1 MAGPWERYQ
10 TEEAAPTAG
19 PWDRY
24 GFKGSDDRPAPDWYK
39 EKYALTAQTADEAM
53 AGPEGQKLAGELRN
67 KADRMLLEAAGAE
80 SPVYAGLSSAANTAF
95 LNVPRN
101 IKAGLMS
108 LQSGKPF
115 EREYAY
121 VRDVDEAAARQSPWA
136 AGLGTAAGVAGQ
148 VAALPVAPAASLAGR
163 AAQGAAIGGGVSG
176 VSELADTK
184 DIRSAGLAALGGAA
198 LGGIAPPALEG
209 LALGAGAA
217 ARAVGG
223 PVRALANADAEA
235 ARRVSGVLSRDA
247 AIGGQQLD
255 ESALRA
261 AQAAGQPAVVADMGG
276 ETTRALARS
285 AANTSPEARAALSD
299 VANRRFE
306 SQAPR
311 ISEFVMGLGGGQDAL
326 SARET
331 LKAQA
336 ARANR
341 PAYAKAFAQGGAGA
355 WHEGLA
361 QIAQAP
367 VVADAI
373 KGATRTGA
381 NKAAAEG
388 FRPVKNPFVTLES
401 GEVALRDPNVKPTL
415 QFWDAVKRNLD
426 DKIGALQRSGENSAA
441 RDAVELRRQ
450 LVDYMDQD
458 FPAYKQAR
466 AGAAAF
472 FGAEDALDAGEK
484 FVSARGKNSEYA
496 RVIAK
501 MSEPERKLFADGF
514 ASKLAQQIGE
524 TGDRRSVLN
533 SIFQS
538 PAARERVTM
547 ALGPQKA
554 KEFEAFM
561 RVEGLMD
568 SLRTAVQ
575 GNSTTTRQL
584 IEAGLAGGVGGYL
597 SADNFSAGA
606 MLGAIARVGKMRIDA
621 RVARRVGEILA
632 SGDPV
637 EFQRLAKMAAKSSTV
652 MDFIKKADARLGAAF
667 SGAGESVG
675 ERIVSTARGVAGQA
689 PARADGENAGEI
701 PAVRRQ

>member
-1 MAGPWERYQ
+1 MPPWERYQ
-10 TEEAAPTAG
+10 AAGDAPPAG

-24 GFKGSDDRPAPDWYK
+24 GDNRQPPAWYK
-39 EKYALTAQTADEAM
+39 EKYGLTDQTAEEAM
-53 AGPEGQKLAGELRN
+53 ASPEGQKLAGELRN

-80 SPVYAGLSSAANTAF
+80 SPVYAGLSSAANTAL

-101 IKAGLMS
+101 IKAGIMS

-115 EREYAY
+115 SQEYDY
-121 VRDVDEAAARQSPWA
+121 VKSVDEAAARQSPWA
-136 AGLGTAAGVAGQ
+136 SGAGTVAGIGSQIAVMPYAAPETLLGRAGLG
-148 VAALPVAPAASLAGR
+148 ALY
-163 AAQGAAIGGGVSG
+163 GGGISG
-176 VSELADTK
+176 VSEFADTK
-184 DIRSAGLAALGGAA
+184 DPRSAGVAALGGAA
-198 LGGIAPPALEG
+198 LGFIAPPAVEG
-209 LALGAGAA
+209 LAKGAGAVA
-217 ARAVGG
+217 GAVSG
-223 PVRALANADAEA
+223 PIRSLANADAEA
-235 ARRVSGVLSRDA
+235 ARRVSGALNRDA
-247 AIGGQQLD
+247 AIGGTQLD
-255 ESALRA
+255 EAALRA
-261 AQAAGQPAVVADMGG
+261 AQGAGQPAVVADMGG

-285 AANTSPEARAALSD
+285 AANTSPEARAALSK
-299 VANRRFE
+299 VANDRFE
-306 SQAPR
+306 GQAPR
-311 ISEFVMGLGGGQDAL
+311 VSEFVMGLGSGQDAIT
-326 SARET
+326 ARES

-341 PAYAKAFAQGGAGA
+341 PAYAKAFAQGGAGS
-355 WHEGLA
+355 WDEGLA
-361 QIAQAP
+361 QLAQAP

-388 FRPVKNPFVTLES
+388 FRPVKNPFVTLET
-401 GEVALRDPNVKPTL
+401 GEVALRDPNSKPTL

-426 DKIGALQRSGENSAA
+426 DKIGSLQRSGENSAA

-450 LVDYMDQD
+450 LVEYMDRD
-458 FPAYKQAR
+458 FPAYKEAR
-466 AGAAAF
+466 TGAAAF

-484 FVSARGKNSEYA
+484 FVTAKGKNSEYA
-496 RVIAK
+496 RAIAK

-514 ASKLAQQIGE
+514 ASRLSQQISE

-538 PAARERVTM
+538 PAARERVTL

-584 IEAGLAGGVGGYL
+584 IEAGLAGGIGGYL

-606 MLGAIARVGKMRIDA
+606 MLGAVARVGKMRIDA
-621 RVARRVGEILA
+621 RVAKRVGEMLS
-632 SGDPV
+632 SGDPA
-637 EFQRLAKMAAKSSTV
+637 EFQRLTKMAAKNQSI
-652 MDFIKKADARLGAAF
+652 MDFIKAADVRLGAAL

-675 ERIVSTARGVAGQA
+675 NRMVTITRGLANQV
-689 PARADGENAGEI
+689 PARADGEDAGDI